1 MFIFKRQVI
10 IVSVFSLLIFLTACS
25 GSFAPKNPEV
35 SQPPSGTS
43 DKNIPQDEDQ
53 EDKEEEQLLNQIMKL
68 AKQGKVLNCRFIA
81 GKTVFDEVEE
91 AWGKADKMDYVAE
104 AKGTYAVYDSKGF
117 VFGINKG
124 MQVFEIRSIE
134 SDVKK
139 ISLSQVKKVLGDPD
153 KVLQYPG
160 QDILG
165 YIAGADY
172 KLEFVFP
179 KAGQEQEDPL
189 LDHLNVLYPRGT
201 INMMADDPGR
211 QW

>member
-1 MFIFKRQVI
+1 MFIFKRQII
-10 IVSVFSLLIFLTACS
+10 IVLVFSLLIFLTACS
-25 GSFAPKNPEV
+25 GPVVPEAPDAPE
-35 SQPPSGTS
+35 PSSGVS
-43 DKNIPQDEDQ
+43 DKNIPQAENQ
-53 EDKEEEQLLNQIMKL
+53 EDKEREQLLNQIMDI
-68 AKQGKVLNCRFIA
+68 AKQGKVPNCRFIA

-91 AWGKADKMDYVAE
+91 AWGKADKTDYIAA
-104 AKGTYAVYDSKGF
+104 AKGTYAVYASKGV

-124 MQVFEIRSIE
+124 MQVFEIRSMGN
-134 SDVKK
+134 DVKK
-139 ISLSQVKKVLGDPD
+139 ISLSQVKRALGDPD

-165 YIAGADY
+165 YVAGTDY

-201 INMMADDPGR
+201 INMMADDHGR